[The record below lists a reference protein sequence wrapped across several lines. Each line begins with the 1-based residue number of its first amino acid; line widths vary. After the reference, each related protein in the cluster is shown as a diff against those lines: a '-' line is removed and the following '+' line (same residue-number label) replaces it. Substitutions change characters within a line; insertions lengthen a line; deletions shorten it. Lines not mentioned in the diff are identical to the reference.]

1 MRTYNIPK
9 EQVCYMRC
17 IISLFARG
25 THDKAGRR
33 GQGVTNLVVW
43 YRVTRR
49 PEWIGLI

>member
-1 MRTYNIPK
+1 MRTYNILK

-33 GQGVTNLVVW
+33 GQRVANLVVW
-43 YRVTRR
+43 FRVTRR
-49 PEWIGLI
+49 PGWICLI